1 MTSLPTISILTVTLQ
16 LLESII
22 IWKSLVKIPVN
33 LVEICIRR
41 AVGLNLPRITFGQA
55 KFNFNLILD

>member
-41 AVGLNLPRITFGQA
+41 AVGLNLPCITFGQA